1 MDAGIV
7 LIVAFVSVA
16 VGYGAGLFLTKS
28 NEARKQREADEKSR
42 EAGPRYENAKLTVAL
57 WSKTPDG
64 PLHADLFG
72 KTFTSVDQ
80 VSIAEKNRLA
90 REIQM
95 VESWFGIKEYHPT
108 KEIIPT
114 IPTEIP
120 KGETEKS
127 EKETQLIKQ
136 SSDIKADQSVEIGF
150 HPEKDLQKPSLSVK
164 NPDLLESTASSEPQT
179 GEEHL
184 ADEEIPQPAPPINP
198 PSSPPPH
205 KNMTFTSASELD
217 VPSKILEPTV
227 PILKPPVI
235 VIPETEEEP
244 VKPVEARIDL
254 IPKAKPA
261 PAPKSIVQQI
271 DEILQEHV
279 ANTPMAAVGVKLQE
293 TPQGVLVWIG
303 KESFQG
309 VDSVPEGEA
318 KKLIKAAVKEWE
330 NRG

>member
-42 EAGPRYENAKLTVAL
+42 EAGPRYENAKLTVTL

-72 KTFTSVDQ
+72 KTFTSADQ

-95 VESWFGIKEYHPT
+95 VESWFGIKGYHPT
-108 KEIIPT
+108 MENTPAT
-114 IPTEIP
+114 PPEIP
-120 KGETEKS
+120 KMETEKPDN
-127 EKETQLIKQ
+127 EAQPIKEG
-136 SSDIKADQSVEIGF
+136 SDIKADQPVEMGS
-150 HPEKDLQKPSLSVK
+150 HPEKDLQKPSVSAK
-164 NPDLLESTASSEPQT
+164 KPDNESPAISEPKT
-179 GEEHL
+179 GEEHP
-184 ADEEIPQPAPPINP
+184 ADDEIPQPAPPINP

-227 PILKPPVI
+227 PIIKPPVI

>member
-16 VGYGAGLFLTKS
+16 VGYGAGLFLTRA
-28 NEARKQREADEKSR
+28 NDARKKREADEKSG
-42 EAGPRYENAKLTVAL
+42 EAGPKYENTKLAVSL

-64 PLHADLFG
+64 PLNADLFG
-72 KTFTSVDQ
+72 KTFTSAEQ

-90 REIQM
+90 RDIQM
-95 VESWFGIKEYHPT
+95 IESWFGIKEHHPT
-108 KEIIPT
+108 KGPNPAILTDAPQPEANAIVTEAQPIADTAQVNSDELVGSKQNLHEDQNIPESLAEKT
-114 IPTEIP
+114 DLEDSVKELNQIPDE
-120 KGETEKS
+120 
-127 EKETQLIKQ
+127 
-136 SSDIKADQSVEIGF
+136 
-150 HPEKDLQKPSLSVK
+150 QKPA
-164 NPDLLESTASSEPQT
+164 TAEVS
-179 GEEHL
+179 
-184 ADEEIPQPAPPINP
+184 QPLPPEASP
-198 PSSPPPH
+198 TSPPPV
-205 KNMTFTSASELD
+205 KTLTFTSASELD

-235 VIPETEEEP
+235 VIPDTREEP

-261 PAPKSIVQQI
+261 PVPKSIVQQI

-309 VDSVPEGEA
+309 VDSVPDGDA

-330 NRG
+330 SRG

>member
-16 VGYGAGLFLTKS
+16 VGYGAGLLLTRTNDAK
-28 NEARKQREADEKSR
+28 KQREAEEKSG
-42 EAGPRYENAKLTVAL
+42 ETGPKYENTRLSVTL

-72 KTFTSVDQ
+72 KSFISADQ

-90 REIQM
+90 REILMIQ
-95 VESWFGIKEYHPT
+95 SWFGIKEFHPT
-108 KEIIPT
+108 NDSVPVILDDTSKPEKNVLAISADSVAENNQAVEDTQDGSKLKSKESRIH
-114 IPTEIP
+114 TENP
-120 KGETEKS
+120 GE
-127 EKETQLIKQ
+127 
-136 SSDIKADQSVEIGF
+136 KAKREESVEEINRKVDEGK
-150 HPEKDLQKPSLSVK
+150 HV
-164 NPDLLESTASSEPQT
+164 N
-179 GEEHL
+179 
-184 ADEEIPQPAPPINP
+184 EEIPQPALPVSPQPAQPPQ
-198 PSSPPPH
+198 
-205 KNMTFTSASELD
+205 KAMTFTSSSELD

-235 VIPETEEEP
+235 VIPDTEEEP

-293 TPQGVLVWIG
+293 TNQGVLVWIG

-330 NRG
+330 SRG

>member
-16 VGYGAGLFLTKS
+16 VGYGAGLFLTRA
-28 NEARKQREADEKSR
+28 NDARKKREADEKSG
-42 EAGPRYENAKLTVAL
+42 ETGPKYENTKLAVSL

-72 KTFTSVDQ
+72 KTFTSAEQ

-90 REIQM
+90 RDIQM
-95 VESWFGIKEYHPT
+95 IESWFGIKEHHPT
-108 KEIIPT
+108 KEPNPAILPAAPQPEANASFTEAQPIADRAQVNSDELVVSKQNSKEDHNIP
-114 IPTEIP
+114 EIL
-120 KGETEKS
+120 TEKTAL
-127 EKETQLIKQ
+127 E
-136 SSDIKADQSVEIGF
+136 DSVNEISQI
-150 HPEKDLQKPSLSVK
+150 PDEQKPA
-164 NPDLLESTASSEPQT
+164 TA
-179 GEEHL
+179 
-184 ADEEIPQPAPPINP
+184 EISQPLPPEA
-198 PSSPPPH
+198 SPPV
-205 KNMTFTSASELD
+205 KSLTFTSASELD

-235 VIPETEEEP
+235 VIPDTREEP

-261 PAPKSIVQQI
+261 PVPKSIVQQI

-309 VDSVPEGEA
+309 VDSVPDGDA

-330 NRG
+330 SRG